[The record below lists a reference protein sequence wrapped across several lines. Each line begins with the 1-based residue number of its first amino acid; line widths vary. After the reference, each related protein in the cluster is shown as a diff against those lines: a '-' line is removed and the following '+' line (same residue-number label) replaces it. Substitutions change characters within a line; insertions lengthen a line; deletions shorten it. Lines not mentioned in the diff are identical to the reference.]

1 MPLKVSGLSIVCLPL
16 LFSEM
21 FGILLH
27 TLHPLKNS
35 RGCMAFSATEKQA
48 CSLSKRPTRQGRSD
62 LKSDTGIVACP
73 QPGELAEILLAFAC
87 FIRPHSHMRL
97 TTCSGPTVSEHTRW
111 ADQQSRF
118 DEVGVL
124 CSQRFCWVR
133 LLSYTNRYGYVLPV
147 RGYVRKI

>member
-1 MPLKVSGLSIVCLPL
+1 MPVKVSGLSIVCLPL

-27 TLHPLKNS
+27 TLHPFKNS

-87 FIRPHSHMRL
+87 FILFYTSTFSYATDHLLRTDRVRAYTLGRPAKPFR
-97 TTCSGPTVSEHTRW
+97 
-111 ADQQSRF
+111 
-118 DEVGVL
+118 
-124 CSQRFCWVR
+124 
-133 LLSYTNRYGYVLPV
+133 
-147 RGYVRKI
+147 